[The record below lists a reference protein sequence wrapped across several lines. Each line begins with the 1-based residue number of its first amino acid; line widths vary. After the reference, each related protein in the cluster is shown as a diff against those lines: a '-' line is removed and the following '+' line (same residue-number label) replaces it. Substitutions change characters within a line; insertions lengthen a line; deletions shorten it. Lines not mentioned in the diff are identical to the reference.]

1 LKFLAILLYLMICGC
16 VRHKGITNQD
26 LSLQIYNK
34 LQTSLNIQSME
45 RSWQK
50 FMNSLD
56 SEKSKKGEK

>member
-26 LSLQIYNK
+26 LSLQSYN